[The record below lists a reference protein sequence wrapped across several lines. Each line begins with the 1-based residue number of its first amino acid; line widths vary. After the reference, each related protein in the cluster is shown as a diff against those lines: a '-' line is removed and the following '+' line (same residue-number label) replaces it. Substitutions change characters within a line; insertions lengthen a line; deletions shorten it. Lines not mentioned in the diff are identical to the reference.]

1 MNTKNTTK
9 LIISFLARACII
21 KPIMAVIYGFQSYAR
36 VYVPDKPF
44 KPSLVFVGK
53 ARSLP

>member
-9 LIISFLARACII
+9 LIISFLASACTI
-21 KPIMAVIYGFQSYAR
+21 KLITAVIYGLPSYAR
-36 VYVPDKPF
+36 VYVPGKPF

-53 ARSLP
+53 AWSLP